1 VQIHGDYAHLGTLQA
16 YVLPQV
22 HQGQSGPRAVRN
34 AIAVINES
42 ELLGFDR
49 ELRFSTD
56 PQSRLGIVQVL
67 SRSTGQVI
75 VQLPSEFVL
84 NLAQNLQKGN

>member
-1 VQIHGDYAHLGTLQA
+1 MHISQDYASVNMLQA
-16 YVLPQV
+16 YTPAHVPQSSNV
-22 HQGQSGPRAVRN
+22 TATREAVTL
-34 AIAVINES
+34 INES

-67 SRSTGQVI
+67 NRSTGEVI
-75 VQLPSEFVL
+75 VQLPSEFAL
-84 NLAQNLQKGN
+84 NLAENLRQHN